1 MSEQNNDRLEDFF
14 RKAAGKPDVT
24 FNEADWKKLEARLD
38 AQEGTTIPSR
48 TGVVKWVAGIA
59 IMTVVLSSGGIWL
72 NSKYKIVERTA
83 EESAMSA
90 ITDQETTP
98 APNGEEV
105 SSAESFTKQDVTANP
120 SSADKHVEGLA
131 GVRPQTAGERI
142 ERVTDNNVANDADNL
157 PRAKAV
163 QEAEEMVVKAEE
175 RSVET
180 SDDQPKSAGLGS
192 QFQDLSRNA
201 ISPLDNSK
209 VRGDLSMRSPI
220 MTIKIKQKAVVD
232 LPGAEEGYGREAK
245 ANVSAEHASVQK
257 QRLAA
262 PRLSLLLSL
271 APDFSSTSSM
281 TDYSRPGKAFGASL
295 IYHFY
300 NRWAVSVGAIKNYK
314 KYSSSGE
321 YYKPPSGYWKRNTNG
336 IVPSTIDGSCNLVEF
351 PVMVQYTALDK
362 GVNRWFISAGASSY
376 LMQAESYDYNF
387 DEPNPGAK
395 SGWHANRTSP
405 FMFNMINFSVGYE
418 HDVLPGFTIGIEPY
432 LKIPIENIGWPNVK
446 LFSTGASITMR
457 YALFHVRST
466 TSSLGRESPSPD

>member
-38 AQEGTTIPSR
+38 AQEGATVPSR
-48 TGVVKWVAGIA
+48 TGVAKWVAGIA
-59 IMTVVLSSGGIWL
+59 IVTAVLTSGGIWL
-72 NSKYKIVERTA
+72 NSKYKIVERTT
-83 EESAMSA
+83 EESPIPA
-90 ITDQETTP
+90 IADQKVTP
-98 APNGEEV
+98 ASNGEEV
-105 SSAESFTKQDVTANP
+105 SSADTFAKQDVTANP
-120 SSADKHVEGLA
+120 SSENKHVEELA
-131 GVRPQTAGERI
+131 EASTETAGESI
-142 ERVTDNNVANDADNL
+142 ERVTDNNVANDAGN
-157 PRAKAV
+157 PRWAKAG
-163 QEAEEMVVKAEE
+163 QEAEEMVVKPEE
-175 RSVET
+175 RSAET
-180 SDDQPKSAGLGS
+180 SDEQAKPDEGRSKFENQAPNS
-192 QFQDLSRNA
+192 
-201 ISPLDNSK
+201 ISTLDNSK
-209 VRGDLSMRSPI
+209 VRRDLSMRSPV
-220 MTIKIKQKAVVD
+220 MTVKIKQKAVVD

-281 TDYSRPGKAFGASL
+281 TDYTRPGKAYGASL

-376 LMQAESYDYNF
+376 LMQAEAYDYNF

-395 SGWHANRTSP
+395 SGWRANRTSP

-457 YALFHVRST
+457 YALFHVRGTST
-466 TSSLGRESPSPD
+466 SLGRESPSPD